1 MQPYYIAAIVISVV
15 LLLLFL
21 FACLI
26 YIFAFGKRIDK
37 NPSFKYFTAED
48 FSLTAQ
54 PVALSDGLNGF
65 IYGKGEPKK
74 DKLIIVCH
82 GMGAGHIAY
91 STEIAYFCNLGYTM
105 LAVDSFGCN
114 FSEGKRIKG
123 MYSGVR
129 TAVSAVDYAKSLYP
143 LQKVWLIGHSWGAYS
158 ALCASTERKVDGVVA
173 ISSPLTPSKTIQQA
187 SARIISK
194 PFSAILR
201 PFLWFVNFLT
211 YGKNGN
217 KNAAK
222 CAIKSGVP
230 TLLIHGDK
238 DKVVP
243 IKGSAFAKA
252 NGKNITKLIAE
263 GKGHNPYNTANAEKL
278 LARLFSLKDFSE
290 FDFKGATE
298 EDEEVMRAVADF
310 ISEN

>member
-1 MQPYYIAAIVISVV
+1 M
-15 LLLLFL
+15 
-21 FACLI
+21 
-26 YIFAFGKRIDK
+26 
-37 NPSFKYFTAED
+37 
-48 FSLTAQ
+48 
-54 PVALSDGLNGF
+54 
-65 IYGKGEPKK
+65 
-74 DKLIIVCH
+74 
-82 GMGAGHIAY
+82 
-91 STEIAYFCNLGYTM
+91 
-105 LAVDSFGCN
+105 
-114 FSEGKRIKG
+114 
-123 MYSGVR
+123 
-129 TAVSAVDYAKSLYP
+129 
-143 LQKVWLIGHSWGAYS
+143 
-158 ALCASTERKVDGVVA
+158 
-173 ISSPLTPSKTIQQA
+173 
-187 SARIISK
+187 
-194 PFSAILR
+194 
-201 PFLWFVNFLT
+201 WFVNFLT